1 MAFQVSAGVEV
12 KEIDL
17 TNVVPAVSTSIGG
30 YAGHFRWGPINEIKL
45 IGSETDLASEFG
57 KPDTS
62 SLYGRSFFTA
72 SSFLKYGSAL
82 KVVRAEAS
90 GALNAA
96 SSSPGGRITSI
107 LIASAP
113 AGGEAV
119 DGLSS
124 PNFNA
129 LIGAI
134 DSPAILGGNNFTVV
148 SNSGSGA
155 TITPVYEISSASVA
169 SAGSGYETDDS
180 GEVTV
185 DLGENQTA
193 VLEVTD
199 GGSDGIPA
207 SLAVKAGKNVSLNS
221 PTFFSNVATS
231 SVANSSVGSDG
242 STGSG
247 LQVNITYKLASFT
260 IGEGGSGY
268 STTAFY
274 GAGGDFSPLSTG
286 TVDLGDSPGLRI
298 FKNGEEIYP
307 SFKLEKGF
315 ADSPARRYIQPVI
328 TTAQANTATL
338 IKNDDNFDSLKSG
351 LGNGVV
357 YSRYAGAIGSDT
369 NVYVVDNSN
378 ANSLALSSGTLV
390 NASFDSSPSA
400 SEYHILITSTNDEV
414 TGNGTVETEVE
425 KWPFLGTASTAKKE
439 DGTNNYFQDVINRG
453 SEWVYIPGTLAAGK
467 YDLANGADGT
477 RNVGGITTG
486 LDLLADSETVDVNLL
501 FTESDADGD
510 NTLGNKVAAIAT
522 SRKDCVAFVGVPVED
537 TANENDPLTKVKEFK
552 ATLSAPDSYG
562 VIGSGA
568 AYVYD
573 KFNDR
578 FLYIGTQGHLA
589 GLCAN
594 TDQVAET
601 WFSPGGFNR
610 GQLRG
615 VTKLAFNPTKIQRD
629 ELYKAGIN
637 PIVSFPGQGTVLF
650 GDKTLQAKPS
660 AFDRINVRRL
670 FITLEKA
677 IATAAKFQLFEL
689 NDEFTRATFRNL
701 VEPFL
706 RDVQGRRGITD
717 FLVVCDE
724 TNNTG
729 QVIDSNRFVAD
740 IFIKPA
746 RSINFITLNFIATR
760 TGVEFSEIV
769 GSN

>member
-45 IGSETDLASEFG
+45 IGSETDLANEFG

-96 SSSPGGRITSI
+96 SSSPGGRLTSI
-107 LIASAP
+107 SIAAN
-113 AGGEAV
+113 ALV
-119 DGLSS
+119 DVNSTPS
-124 PNFNA
+124 FNA

-134 DSPAILGGNNFTVV
+134 NSPGILGGNNFSVV

-155 TITPVYEISSASVA
+155 TITPVYEISSALVA
-169 SAGSGYETDDS
+169 SAGSGYETDNS
-180 GEVTV
+180 GEVSI
-185 DLGENQTA
+185 DLGENQTT
-193 VLEVTD
+193 VLEVTQ
-199 GGSDGIPA
+199 GASDGIPV
-207 SLAVKAGKNVSLNS
+207 SLAIKAGKNVSLNS
-221 PTFFSNVATS
+221 PTLFTNVATS

-268 STTAFY
+268 STTA
-274 GAGGDFSPLSTG
+274 GALIDFSPNSGLGVVAS
-286 TVDLGDSPGLRI
+286 GDSPGLVI
-298 FKNGEEIYP
+298 LKDGQEIYP
-307 SFKLEKGF
+307 SFKLVDATSDGRFE
-315 ADSPARRYIQPVI
+315 SPRRYIQPII
-328 TTAQANTATL
+328 TSADSTNATL

-390 NASFDSSPSA
+390 NTSFDGSPSA
-400 SEYHILITSTNDEV
+400 GEYHILITSTNDEV

-453 SEWVYIPGTLAAGK
+453 SEWAYIPGTLAAGK

-477 RNVGGITTG
+477 RSVGGITTG

>member
-45 IGSETDLASEFG
+45 IGSETDLANEFG
-57 KPDTS
+57 KPNTS

-82 KVVRAEAS
+82 KAVRASAS

-96 SSSPGGRITSI
+96 SSSPGGRIVDI
-107 LIASAP
+107 L
-113 AGGEAV
+113 
-119 DGLSS
+119 LSS
-124 PNFNA
+124 SPVGPGNHSLVNFGA
-129 LIGAI
+129 LIGTI
-134 DSPAILGGNNFTVV
+134 DSPAVLGGNNFSVV

-155 TITPVYEISSASVA
+155 VLQPKYQLSSVAIA
-169 SAGSGYETDDS
+169 SAGSGYEADDS

-193 VLEVTD
+193 VLDVTAA
-199 GGSDGIPA
+199 SNGIPSSVA
-207 SLAVKAGKNVSLNS
+207 IDTNVTLNS
-221 PTFFSNVATS
+221 PTSFTSVATS
-231 SVANSSVGSDG
+231 STANSAIGSVGS
-242 STGSG
+242 TGTG
-247 LQVNITYKLASFT
+247 LQLNLTYKLTSLSVV
-260 IGEGGSGY
+260 GGGSGY
-268 STTAFY
+268 ATTAMS
-274 GAGGDFSPLSTG
+274 ATNFSP
-286 TVDLGDSPGLRI
+286 VDGVSVNVGDSPKLLI
-298 FKNGEEIYP
+298 FKDGNEIYP
-307 SFKLEKGF
+307 SFKLSNIAGV
-315 ADSPARRYIQPVI
+315 ATTDSPGRNYILPI
-328 TTAQANTATL
+328 LTAAQANTATL
-338 IKNDDNFDSLKSG
+338 ITNDDNFDSLKSG

-357 YSRYAGAIGSDT
+357 YSRYAGVIGNGT
-369 NVYVVDNSN
+369 NVYVISNTN
-378 ANSLALSSGTLV
+378 ANSLALASGTLA
-390 NASFDSSPSA
+390 NASFDTSPSSA
-400 SEYHILITSTNDEV
+400 EYHILVTSTEDDV
-414 TGNGTVETEVE
+414 TGNGLVETEVE
-425 KWPFLGTASTAKKE
+425 KWPFLGTTAGSKKE
-439 DGTNNYFQDVINRG
+439 DGTNNYFQDVINRS
-453 SEWVYIPGTLAAGK
+453 SEWAYIPGTLAAGK
-467 YDLANGADGT
+467 YDLGNGADGT
-477 RNVGGITTG
+477 RSVGGITTG

-510 NTLGNKVAAIAT
+510 NTLGNKVATIAT
-522 SRKDCVAFVGVPVED
+522 TRKDCVAFVGVPVED
-537 TANENDPLTKVKEFK
+537 TANENDPLTKVKEYK
-552 ATLSAPDSYG
+552 ASLSAPDSYG

-594 TDQVAET
+594 TDQVAEA

-615 VTKLAFNPTKIQRD
+615 VTKLAFNPSKIQRD

-670 FITLEKA
+670 FIVLEKA

-689 NDEFTRATFRNL
+689 NDEFTRAAFRNL

-746 RSINFITLNFIATR
+746 RSINFMTLNFIATR